1 MKRLE
6 LVDNAIGQWYYSQAL
21 RSQTGLTQALIHLL
35 RRKAKETRNLVD
47 KAVLGWY
54 YNQASTG
61 KRLRKMVFEN

>member
-1 MKRLE
+1 MRIYLDLRE
-6 LVDNAIGQWYYSQAL
+6 YGWYYSQAL